1 MKYALCRWEVYSL
14 TESSQYVDF
23 LNREPDEASLNFIA
37 RLSERGSGSRLRLQP
52 GRLSASYWR
61 AETSTEGTLR
71 RCGSIPEWIAGNGAL
86 TPKSDYWKLSAR
98 KPSAYAALPVLI

>member
-14 TESSQYVDF
+14 TEGSQYVDF

-61 AETSTEGTLR
+61 GETSTEGTLR

>member
-37 RLSERGSGSRLRLQP
+37 RLSESGSRLRLQP

-61 AETSTEGTLR
+61 GGGSKEGKPR
-71 RCGSIPEWIAGNGAL
+71 GCGSFPEGVAGEGAPNPEDGFL
-86 TPKSDYWKLSAR
+86 KVSHKKHFPF
-98 KPSAYAALPVLI
+98 PPLPA